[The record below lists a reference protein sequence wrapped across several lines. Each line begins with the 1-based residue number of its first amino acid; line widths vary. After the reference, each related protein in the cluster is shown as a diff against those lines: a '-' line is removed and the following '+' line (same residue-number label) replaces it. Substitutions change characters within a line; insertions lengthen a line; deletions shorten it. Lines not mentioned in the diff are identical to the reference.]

1 MKTLISLPEL
11 LRRRSTSRSTQ
22 KNHERNGLFI
32 KPVATGLRSRAYPE
46 DEVDALIAA
55 TIRGDGPDKIR
66 DLVRSFHAARPDSL
80 PSWNPNLNPRLVEA
94 RADFYDDVRAGRK
107 KAPRFK
113 GTFVP
118 TDHGDAPADKGM

>member
-1 MKTLISLPEL
+1 MNRLGVLAL
-11 LRRRSTSRSTQ
+11 LCPSKKSGSAFCGDMNAQ
-22 KNHERNGLFI
+22 LHVE
-32 KPVATGLRSRAYPE
+32 
-46 DEVDALIAA
+46 
-55 TIRGDGPDKIR
+55 IRGDGPDKIR
-66 DLVRSFHAARPDSL
+66 ELVRSFHAARPDSL

-118 TDHGDAPADKGM
+118 TDHGDVPADKGMS